1 MEKNKKYNIIKLI
14 GKGGFGEVYL
24 IKKDKKN
31 FALKKLVYKLSENEK
46 EKYNNILKILY
57 KIDNE
62 YIIKYYYSFEE
73 NDSFNIVMEYGGDT
87 NLKQFIHA
95 HKAKANLI
103 GEKLIENIIIQ
114 ICLGLKE
121 IHDNNIIHR
130 DLTPDNIFIDENN
143 KIKIGDFG
151 ISKILTASNKYA
163 NSTVGKYKYFA
174 PELVKGEKHNNKIDI
189 YSLGCIIYELFT
201 LSEYYVDTKIDGKEG
216 KINLEI
222 YNKKWQELIDLLLI
236 NDYHKR
242 PNIGEILFKLI
253 NNEIKITVYV
263 SENEINKKIYF
274 LKNNENPENNHL
286 VEYYKNK
293 NVKTQEMDETN
304 TELYID
310 EIKHNFRNYF
320 IPYKEGIYQIRLKIH
335 CLLKDCSFLFYN
347 CIYIVTIDLSLINT
361 EKVTNMAH
369 MFDNCKM
376 NNLCLTSFN
385 TENVTNMEYM
395 FSGCQFLQ
403 SLDISTFNTKN
414 VKNMGNMF
422 HFCIELKKFIISP
435 LFNTEKVINM
445 EYMFCKCNIKDTDI
459 DFSLFN
465 TRNVINMEGMF
476 CGSPSLENLN
486 LSSFNTK
493 NVTNMSRMFYS
504 LYHLEHIDYVCIL
517 FRFKKFRFIFI

>member
-1 MEKNKKYNIIKLI
+1 MKKLALLLLCLIANSSCLYMTIVSPEQYHVLTPEVNEDSYFYLLTENFFSTAKVYLYFRDQRSHFKYNELEICYTDENPKSKTAVSNCRFRWIN
-14 GKGGFGEVYL
+14 YYRATT
-24 IKKDKKN
+24 DKN
-31 FALKKLVYKLSENEK
+31 G
-46 EKYNNILKILY
+46 
-57 KIDNE
+57 D
-62 YIIKYYYSFEE
+62 KYYYSFEE

-263 SENEINKKIYF
+263 RENEINKKIYF

-310 EIKHNFRNYF
+310 EIKHNFRNYREF
-320 IPYKEGIYQIRLKIH
+320 E
-335 CLLKDCSFLFYN
+335 
-347 CIYIVTIDLSLINT
+347 
-361 EKVTNMAH
+361 
-369 MFDNCKM
+369 
-376 NNLCLTSFN
+376 
-385 TENVTNMEYM
+385 
-395 FSGCQFLQ
+395 
-403 SLDISTFNTKN
+403 
-414 VKNMGNMF
+414 
-422 HFCIELKKFIISP
+422 
-435 LFNTEKVINM
+435 
-445 EYMFCKCNIKDTDI
+445 
-459 DFSLFN
+459 
-465 TRNVINMEGMF
+465 
-476 CGSPSLENLN
+476 
-486 LSSFNTK
+486 
-493 NVTNMSRMFYS
+493 
-504 LYHLEHIDYVCIL
+504 
-517 FRFKKFRFIFI
+517 FIFFQY